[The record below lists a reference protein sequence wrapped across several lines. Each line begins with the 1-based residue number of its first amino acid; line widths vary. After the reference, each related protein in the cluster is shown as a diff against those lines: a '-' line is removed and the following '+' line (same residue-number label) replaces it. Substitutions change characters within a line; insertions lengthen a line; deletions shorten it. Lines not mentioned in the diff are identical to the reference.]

1 MKRDEIIKNI
11 KRVVLKFGTN
21 VLRDETGELSQKRI
35 ESFILQVS
43 KLHKKGVEVIVVTS
57 GAVGIG
63 AKKLGVDSNSSL
75 TLKMACA
82 SIGQGYLMSIYEKEF
97 QKHDIL
103 VSQLLLTEDDFSN
116 RIKYLNLSDV
126 LNELLKLN
134 VIPII
139 NQNDAVSSSELE
151 TISDMVDISFS
162 DNDKLSA
169 LVASRLEADLL
180 IILSDIDG
188 LYDDNPKINP
198 NAKFI
203 SVVEKID
210 ENIEKLGLGATSG
223 GRGGMKT
230 KLQAAKVMTR
240 SGGACIISNGK
251 IENAIDEVLENNK
264 GTIFLP
270 YENLSGKKK
279 WIAYAVNICGQI
291 VVNNGAKKALLNGD
305 SSLLPIGVVKIEN
318 DFQRGDV
325 VNIVDKEGN
334 IFARGVANYN
344 CSDCIKLVGCHS
356 DDISEILGYKNYD
369 AIITRDNI
377 VIL

>member
-1 MKRDEIIKNI
+1 M
-11 KRVVLKFGTN
+11 
-21 VLRDETGELSQKRI
+21 
-35 ESFILQVS
+35 
-43 KLHKKGVEVIVVTS
+43 
-57 GAVGIG
+57 
-63 AKKLGVDSNSSL
+63 
-75 TLKMACA
+75 
-82 SIGQGYLMSIYEKEF
+82 
-97 QKHDIL
+97 

-126 LNELLKLN
+126 LNELLKLK

-188 LYDDNPKINP
+188 LYDDNPKVNP

-210 ENIEKLGLGATSG
+210 ENIEKFGLGATSG

-251 IENAIDEVLENNK
+251 IENAIDEVIENNK

-344 CSDCIKLVGCHS
+344 CSDCVKLVGCHS